1 VATSIRL
8 MAGAELITEG
18 RAKTVDIGA
27 FGLQR
32 FAAGRTVEGPH
43 PYAVRPDYID
53 PAEAGRT

>member
-1 VATSIRL
+1 
-8 MAGAELITEG
+8 MAELITEG

>member
-1 VATSIRL
+1 VVEELVRADPY
-8 MAGAELITEG
+8 AEYRQLGVIDG
-18 RAKTVDIGA
+18 DG
-27 FGLQR
+27 